1 MVPSWPF
8 TMIGMVS
15 DCRVGLGW
23 APTAPDATWTFW
35 LRIASV
41 TSEALSE
48 RPRSLSGSTQTRSDR
63 SVE

>member
-1 MVPSWPF
+1 
-8 TMIGMVS
+8 MIGTVS
-15 DCRVGLGW
+15 DCRVGLGC
-23 APTAPDATWTFW
+23 APTEPEATWMFW

-41 TSEALSE
+41 TSEALSD